1 MPCSLEAK
9 IKQPRKGEG
18 MSVPA
23 EEEAK
28 VWDRSTLDVTRKSRN
43 EPREARELTS
53 PVRELGR

>member
-1 MPCSLEAK
+1 
-9 IKQPRKGEG
+9 